1 MESRDRVAE
10 EVVVQSRVTP
20 WRIRLGAWSLFLA
33 ALAFVQAPGRIVG
46 DTKLDLVVAPGS
58 FLQRALGLWDPN
70 GAFGQVQNQ
79 AYGYLFPMGPFF
91 WLGSVIDLPGWV
103 VQRLWWSLILVVAFL
118 GMVKLLSLL
127 GVGAPW
133 ARVVASLAFA
143 LSPRFLSVL
152 GPSSIEVWPSAL
164 APWVLIPLI
173 VAVRRGDPRRGAA
186 LSAIAVACVGG
197 VNAVATFAVIP
208 MAVWWLVVAP
218 PGPRRRSLR
227 LWWPPLVLLA
237 TAWWLLPLLL
247 LGRYSPPFLDYI
259 ESVSN
264 TAFPSTTVD
273 ALRGTSNW
281 VPYVDPGSE
290 AGRLL
295 ISESLLILDGAVLV
309 AFGLYGLAR
318 ADLPWRRFVVP
329 SMLVGLMLVTL
340 GHAGATP
347 GLGSETLRTLLD
359 GPLAPLRNAHKFD
372 VLIRLPLIIGLCH
385 ALSVLTRRRTAS
397 AFGAMTLAIVAVVGS
412 TSPAWTGR
420 LAPQGSFTAIP
431 GYWQEASSWL
441 EKNSNGRAVLTPSS
455 TFGRYVWGRTNDEP
469 LQPLLDSP
477 WAVRNVI
484 PLAPGSN
491 IDMLDTLTAELG
503 TGRGSSQL
511 AGLLRR
517 AGAGTI
523 VLRHDLDRGGL
534 EIDSPETVRATLLST
549 PGMQRVASFGPMVG
563 GGSSLMGE
571 DGQTVFVDQGRQ
583 AQRHA
588 IEVFSL
594 ADPVFSTALHEND
607 TVPTVV
613 GDAGSLLKL
622 DELDAIPE
630 GPSIFGP
637 DASRP
642 PRGPVTLTDGNRR
655 QEASFAQVTRNR
667 SASLTPQEPFRA
679 DRGVHRYD
687 EETIDGWSSVPHL
700 RGARSLTASS
710 SRSDVGARPVID
722 QSASPWAAFDGD
734 PRTSWRPNE
743 IQGREA
749 WLDLDLGRTRN
760 VGEATITLDLPRDQ
774 TRELRVSTEDGV
786 ESVTAQGGRTSTI
799 AVGSVRHLRIEALR
813 TPQADVAISEITLE
827 QVTLTRP
834 LQLPTLPES
843 WPTPDQVLLQAESGR
858 NDGCLMLAGIRRCSD
873 AFVRPVEDGR
883 TLDREVPLA
892 GSASFATTAR
902 VTADAGPDLDA
913 LLQRGRLSTV
923 GVSSQ
928 QSTSV
933 LGGAL
938 ALVDGTT
945 RAGWTAAADDID
957 PTVTLRWVD
966 SRRISQISM
975 PTSSTLA
982 ASPPRSVRLV
992 FGNGDEVEAPVV
1004 DGRVRF
1010 DPVRTES
1017 VEIHLLAG
1025 ARRSSVDFSGA
1036 VSALP
1041 VGLTEVSVPGLDG
1054 FADLT
1059 ADQPVRL
1066 SCSEGPSLTIDGRTF
1081 PGRLNTTVAALVS
1094 GEPLAIDWCDDP
1106 DVRLE
1111 EGMHRVRADS
1121 GIGTRP
1127 LDVVLQRTTTA
1138 PTPAQSGTVLATT
1151 MNTNTG
1157 WEASDSN
1164 GELLEPV
1171 VLDGWRQGWLASDRE
1186 SAGEASMSFEP
1197 GSTYQAGLL
1206 VGGLYL
1212 LVVILVATLPARERF
1227 GGIEAA
1233 EEKPQGRSWAFAA
1246 CGVVAAAVTAGWVA
1260 VLAVMLAV
1268 VSLQVARRRIPA
1280 APAIAA
1286 AAMGGGAVLLYAF
1299 APWGSFDTW
1308 AGDRVAPQLLA
1319 WIGVGSVLVA
1329 AGPLGLRLRNGRS
1342 TRR

>member
-1 MESRDRVAE
+1 M
-10 EVVVQSRVTP
+10 
-20 WRIRLGAWSLFLA
+20 
-33 ALAFVQAPGRIVG
+33 G
-46 DTKLDLVVAPGS
+46 DTKLDLVVAPGA
-58 FLQRALGLWDPN
+58 FLERALHLWDPN

-91 WLGSVIDLPGWV
+91 WLGTVIDLPEWV

-127 GVGAPW
+127 GVGTSW
-133 ARVVASLAFA
+133 TRIVAGLAFA
-143 LSPRFLSVL
+143 LSPRFLTVL

-173 VAVRRGDPRRGAA
+173 IAVRRGDPRRGAA

-227 LWWPPLVLLA
+227 RWWPPLVLLA

-259 ESVSN
+259 ESISN

-281 VPYVDPGSE
+281 VPYVDPSSE

-295 ISESLLILDGAVLV
+295 ISEPLLILNGAVLV

-318 ADLPWRRFVVP
+318 ADLPWRRFLVP
-329 SMLVGLMLVTL
+329 SMLVGLVLVTL
-340 GHAGATP
+340 GHAGSTP

-372 VLIRLPLIIGLCH
+372 VLVRVPLIVGLCH
-385 ALSVLTRRRTAS
+385 ALTALTRVRTAT
-397 AFGAMTLAIVAVVGS
+397 ALGAMTLALVAVAGS
-412 TSPAWTGR
+412 TSPAWTAR
-420 LAPQGSFTAIP
+420 VAPQGSFTAIP
-431 GYWQEASSWL
+431 GYWQEASAWL
-441 EKNSNGRAVLTPSS
+441 EDNSNGRALLTPAS

-503 TGRGSSQL
+503 TGRGSSEL

-534 EIDSPETVRATLLST
+534 EAESPETVRATLMSI
-549 PGMQRVASFGPMVG
+549 PGMQQVASFGPTVG
-563 GGSSLMGE
+563 GGSSLIGE

-583 AQRHA
+583 AQRPA

-594 ADPVFSTALHEND
+594 NAPVMATTLQSD
-607 TVPTVV
+607 DRVPTVV

-622 DELDAIPE
+622 DELDAIAK
-630 GPSIFGP
+630 GPSILGP
-637 DASRP
+637 DALDP
-642 PRGPVTLTDGNRR
+642 PRGPVILTDGNRR
-655 QEASFAQVTRNR
+655 QEVAFAQVRRNR
-667 SASLTPQEPFRA
+667 SASLTPQEPYRA
-679 DRGVHRYD
+679 DREVHRYD
-687 EETIDGWSSVPHL
+687 EETIDRWSSVPHL

-710 SRSDVGARPVID
+710 SRSDAGARPVID

-734 PRTSWRPNE
+734 PRTAWRPNE
-743 IQGREA
+743 AQDREA
-749 WLDLDLGRTRN
+749 WIDLDLGRMRD

-774 TRELRVSTEDGV
+774 TRELRVLTEDGV
-786 ESVTAQGGRTSTI
+786 QSITAQGGRAST
-799 AVGSVRHLRIEALR
+799 VRLGSVRHVRIEAVR
-813 TPQADVAISEITLE
+813 TPQADIAISEVSLDQIALS
-827 QVTLTRP
+827 RP

-843 WPTPDQVLLQAESGR
+843 WPVPDQVLLQTEAGR
-858 NDGCLMLAGIRRCSD
+858 NDGCLTLAQLRRCSD

-883 TLDREVPLA
+883 TLDREVPLS
-892 GSASFATTAR
+892 GSASFAAAAR
-902 VTADAGPDLDA
+902 VVADAGPDLDA
-913 LLQRGRLSTV
+913 LLQRGRLSTIE
-923 GVSSQ
+923 VSSQ

-945 RAGWTAAADDID
+945 RAGWVAAAEDVD

-966 SRRISQISM
+966 PRQVSEISM
-975 PTSSTLA
+975 PTPSTFA
-982 ASPPRSVRLV
+982 ASSPRSVRLV
-992 FGNGDEVEAPVV
+992 FGTGEEVETPII

-1010 DPVRTES
+1010 DPVRTDS

-1036 VSALP
+1036 ISALP
-1041 VGLTEVSVPGLDG
+1041 LGLAEVSIPGLDG
-1054 FADLT
+1054 FADLS
-1059 ADQPVRL
+1059 ANQPVQL
-1066 SCSEGPSLTIDGRTF
+1066 SCREGPSVTIDGRTF
-1081 PGRLNTTVAALVS
+1081 PGSLNTTVATLVA
-1094 GEPLAIDWCDDP
+1094 GEPVAIDWCDEP
-1106 DVRLE
+1106 AVRLT
-1111 EGMHRVRADS
+1111 EGTHRVRADA
-1121 GIGTRP
+1121 GVGVRP
-1127 LDVVLQRTTTA
+1127 LDVVLRQTTIASTSA
-1138 PTPAQSGTVLATT
+1138 GPETVLATT
-1151 MNTNTG
+1151 MNTNPG

-1164 GELLEPV
+1164 GEMLTPV
-1171 VLDGWRQGWLASDRE
+1171 VLDGWRQGWLAPDRD
-1186 SAGEASMSFEP
+1186 AAADASINFGP
-1197 GSTYQAGLL
+1197 GSTYRASLL
-1206 VGGLYL
+1206 VGALYL
-1212 LVVILVATLPARERF
+1212 LVVPLVAALPNRGRF
-1227 GGIEAA
+1227 TGADAA
-1233 EEKPQGRSWAFAA
+1233 EEKPSRRSRTLVA
-1246 CGVVAAAVTAGWVA
+1246 CGLVAAMIVAGWVA
-1260 VLAVMLAV
+1260 MLAV
-1268 VSLQVARRRIPA
+1268 LIAAVSLEVVRRRVST
-1280 APAIAA
+1280 APAIIAA
-1286 AAMGGGAVLLYAF
+1286 VMGGGAVLLYAF

-1308 AGDRVAPQLLA
+1308 AGDRVLPQLLA
-1319 WIGVGSVLVA
+1319 WLGVGSVLVA
-1329 AGPLGLRLRNGRS
+1329 AGPLGLRRRKGRS
-1342 TRR
+1342 TAR